1 MAKQRNSTFI
11 SVLHL
16 EVTVRPPTRGKRFKQ
31 EKDFKQRTCV
41 KQNINNMY
49 WISWTLLQTAAH
61 FVRFWQAFYLI
72 QNNFEREPID
82 ELLLDMSSHTY
93 PPLSPSLTDL
103 LPGPDE
109 LRGLAHIINILF
121 DTFSL
126 FEIFFLFK
134 PFTPCWRP
142 HCDFEMKNR
151 NKSAVPLNRTKW
163 AAVCNNVQLIQY
175 INTYMR

>member
-1 MAKQRNSTFI
+1 
-11 SVLHL
+11 
-16 EVTVRPPTRGKRFKQ
+16 
-31 EKDFKQRTCV
+31 
-41 KQNINNMY
+41 MY

-121 DTFSL
+121 DTCSL

-151 NKSAVPLNRTKW
+151 NKSAVPLLGHLLCAYRDFVSWIDTPYPFFSIR
-163 AAVCNNVQLIQY
+163 L
-175 INTYMR
+175 T